1 METKSLTLQAGAG
14 AFGDAGHPTT
24 TMLLQAMASVAPDIA
39 PQRIC
44 DMGAGSGILSL
55 RAAQLWPD
63 AHIYAAEL
71 ERTGV
76 DTIRANAEAN
86 GMGAQITPLHS
97 DGFRHPGLARAAPF
111 DLILMNI
118 LAEPILRLLH
128 EADTMLARGGLL
140 MLSGMMEHQEQ
151 TIVEAA
157 LGLELELSYRLSQNG
172 WAAHLWQKP

>member
-1 METKSLTLQAGAG
+1 METESLTLQAGAA

-39 PQRIC
+39 PARIC

-86 GMGAQITPLHS
+86 GMGERITPLHS
-97 DGFRHPGLARAAPF
+97 DGFRHPTLREAAPF

-118 LAEPILRLLH
+118 LAEPILRLLYDAGQH
-128 EADTMLARGGLL
+128 LASGGLL
-140 MLSGMMEHQEQ
+140 MLSGMLEQ
-151 TIVEAA
+151 QQRPILEAA
-157 LGLELELSYRLSQNG
+157 DSLELELGYRLKQG
-172 WAAHLWQKP
+172 DWVAHLWQKP